1 MDKKLEEFINLQDI
15 FHSCGYSLYL
25 VGGSV
30 RDYLLNIPLTDM
42 DLVTNATPD
51 QMKLFLKGA
60 DFTFARFGSVKYKIN
75 DVKFDITTLRKEKHY
90 KDSRHP
96 LDVKFI
102 SNLKIDVKRRDFTIN
117 GLYMD
122 EHFHVL
128 DYVNGKDDLSHK
140 VIKMIGNPDKRI
152 KEDPLR
158 IIRAIRFAIDLD
170 FNIDLELNKAIKK
183 NISLIDKLTFDKVK
197 QEIHKIKNI
206 HSEKVTYLFT
216 EFNIKH
222 LLDVIE

>member
-1 MDKKLEEFINLQDI
+1 MDKKLEEFINLHDI

-25 VGGSV
+25 VGGAV

-42 DLVTNATPD
+42 DLVTNATPEE
-51 QMKLFLKGA
+51 MKLFLKGA
-60 DFTFARFGSVKYKIN
+60 DFTFARFGSVKYKFN

-90 KDSRHP
+90 QDNRHP
-96 LDVKFI
+96 LEVKFI
-102 SNLKIDVKRRDFTIN
+102 SSLKVDAKRRDFTLN

-128 DYVNGKDDLSHK
+128 DYVHGKENINQK

-170 FNIDLELNKAIKK
+170 FNIDSELSNSMKK
-183 NISLIDKLTFDKVK
+183 NITLINKLTFEKVK

-206 HSEKVTYLFT
+206 HSDKVNSLFN

-222 LLDVIE
+222 LLVVIE